1 MEILVLPLASLLNRN
16 WLDFRTSSFKV
27 GGVSF
32 PSDDGKLP
40 EIEAPDHL
48 KYWGALHFTRAA
60 NVINDKRASS
70 PPQQR
75 QLVMDFSDFEVIDP
89 IAEFGHESSDDEDV
103 QPPYAHLQGGH
114 PPWQGHEGKLVGVV
128 DMGSNGI
135 RLSISDL
142 SNPLARMLPTVYQY
156 RASISL
162 YDSQY
167 DPETGDQIPIPDDI
181 IESVVS
187 VLSRFVVICGD
198 FRCKKENVHVIATE
212 ATRAA
217 LNSKQFLAAIKDKT
231 GLTVELLPKEEEG
244 QIGALGIASGFS
256 NMEGLVMDLGGGST
270 QITWMLSSGGQ
281 VRMSPKGSFSFPY
294 GAAALTK
301 KLHDLRDGKK
311 KDEADAAVKAF
322 EKEMIANFKDAYNN
336 LQIPA
341 EMTEKAE
348 KEGGYRI
355 YLSGGG
361 FRGWGYL
368 LLYLNQTDGSY
379 YPISI
384 INGYTAKR
392 KQFEDTEALKH
403 VAHAAKDIFRVSDRR
418 RSQVPAVAFLVNVLS
433 ESIPGGIREAHFC
446 QGGVRE
452 GFLFRQLSPSIRAQS
467 PLEVATGYFA
477 PGSRHL
483 IQQLLK
489 NAIPKPSKKK
499 EFPEEFGEPVVD
511 SFANAMY
518 LHMFMSKETA
528 STTALYSTSVGNMSA
543 IHGVSHQD
551 RARLAL
557 MLESRYGGELPP
569 RELEFRE
576 SLREILTPEEVWWA
590 SYLGR
595 VGQLITALYPAGKIH
610 KSKPR
615 VVFTSQWSY
624 TLGKK
629 KNKEGLLLTISVQK
643 TKDDPAR
650 TKETVKEAASDV
662 EKIGKKKN
670 WIGDDEPWGMKVKV
684 KVVEEGILSE
694 EMEKLKM

>member
-1 MEILVLPLASLLNRN
+1 
-16 WLDFRTSSFKV
+16 
-27 GGVSF
+27 
-32 PSDDGKLP
+32 
-40 EIEAPDHL
+40 
-48 KYWGALHFTRAA
+48 
-60 NVINDKRASS
+60 
-70 PPQQR
+70 
-75 QLVMDFSDFEVIDP
+75 MDFSDFEVIDP
-89 IAEFGHESSDDEDV
+89 IAEFGHESSDDEDA

-128 DMGSNGI
+128 DMGSDAIASNGI

-198 FRCKKENVHVIATE
+198 FRCKKENIHVIATE

-217 LNSKQFLAAIKDKT
+217 VNSKQFLAAIKDKT

-452 GFLFRQLSPSIRAQS
+452 GFLFRQLPPSIRAQS

-576 SLREILTPEEVWWA
+576 SLRDMLTPEEVWWA